1 MQVNFP
7 NQCMFACLR
16 GTPPNLQFLPLIPQ
30 PNDDQS
36 SSNNITLLP
45 IDPHNDHKTN
55 NTH

>member
-45 IDPHNDHKTN
+45 IDPHNDHKTHK
-55 NTH
+55 TH